1 MTLLE
6 AIERRKSTRN
16 FAKRPIPEENL
27 DQIGKAL
34 AEISHGPFGNPVRFS
49 VLRPSP
55 QNPDALQGLGGTIGT
70 YGFIKNAQAFVV
82 GAVETSSFALHDYG
96 YLMEGAVLEAERLGL
111 GSCWLGGSFRPGPF
125 GQAIGVRENEFVPA
139 VVALGFPEKD
149 RRLMDRLIRLHH
161 NKGNRRADWKTLF
174 FDQDNFECPA
184 GYEAFGESAALF
196 QAVHAAP
203 SSCNTQPWRIVRD
216 AAGSFHFFF
225 ARNQRYSQ
233 KDKLIGNADLQLI
246 DMGIAM
252 RHFAVAAQETGL
264 PGGWSVLESVETT
277 GIPPGVE
284 YLASWAYSSGTAC
297 TR

>member
-6 AIERRKSTRN
+6 AIARRKSTRN
-16 FAKRPIPEENL
+16 FAKRPILEEKL
-27 DQIGKAL
+27 DQLEKSL
-34 AEISHGPFGNPVRFS
+34 AEKSHGPFGNPVRFS

-55 QNPDALQGLGGTIGT
+55 QNPDALQGLGGAIGT

-82 GAVETSSFALHDYG
+82 GAVEPSQFALHDYG
-96 YLMEGAVLEAERLGL
+96 YLMEGAVLETEQLGL

-125 GQAIGVRENEFVPA
+125 GRAIGVRENEFVPA
-139 VVALGFPEKD
+139 VIALGYPEKD

-174 FDQDNFECPA
+174 FDQDSFGCPTDP
-184 GYEAFGESAALF
+184 EAFGESAALLR
-196 QAVHAAP
+196 AVHVAP
-203 SSCNTQPWRIVRD
+203 SSCNTQPWRMVR
-216 AAGSFHFFF
+216 AAPDCFHFFF

-252 RHFAVAAQETGL
+252 RHFDVASQEIGL
-264 PGGWSVLESVETT
+264 PGGWSVLDTVETT
-277 GIPPGVE
+277 GIPPGVV
-284 YLASWAYSSGTAC
+284 YLVSWSAEG
-297 TR
+297 R